1 MLFNTYEFLFAFLPV
16 TCLVGWFL
24 LARNATRL
32 AVIWLFAA
40 SLVFYGSWSAEA
52 IPLLLAS
59 ALFNYGSGAV
69 IERADRHRK
78 ALLALAVC
86 CNLLLLG
93 YFKYS
98 NFLIDNLAPLLGLA
112 TGARLNIELP
122 PGISFFTF
130 TQIAYLVDTYQR
142 KTHERRPEAY
152 GLFVTFFPHLIAG
165 PILHHRAMMSQFTR
179 LGRHSINT
187 EVLAVALGFLLIGL
201 FKKVVL
207 ADGIAPYV
215 GPVFDAAREGK
226 PLTAAAAWLGSLAYT
241 FQLYFDFSGYS
252 DMAIGL
258 AYLFGVRFPIN
269 FNSPYRALNIIEFW
283 RRWHMTLSRFLRDYL
298 YIPLGGNRKGPWR
311 RSVNLMLTML
321 LGGLWHGAGWTF
333 IIWGGL
339 HGIYLLIN
347 HAWQRAGLRLPG
359 LLAWP
364 LTFLAVV
371 CAWVFFRADNLHA
384 ATHLLEAMFSFRS
397 KPADIAQA
405 APADLATRLAIL
417 AAIAFL
423 LPNTQQFFGR
433 FYTPVEA
440 KGTPPAA
447 AARWWTWG
455 PTAAYALGIAA
466 LGIAAVLLMGRVS
479 EFIYYQ
485 F

>member
-1 MLFNTYEFLFAFLPV
+1 MLFNTYEFLFAFLPI
-16 TCLVGWFL
+16 TCLVGWLL
-24 LARNATRL
+24 LACNATRL

-59 ALFNYGSGAV
+59 TLFNYGSGAV
-69 IERADRHRK
+69 IERAESHRK
-78 ALLALAVC
+78 ALLVIAVG

-98 NFLIDNLAPLLGLA
+98 NFLIENLAPVLGMSA
-112 TGARLNIELP
+112 AARLDIELP

-179 LGRHSINT
+179 LGRHSINA
-187 EVLAVALGFLLIGL
+187 EVVAVALGFLLIGL

-215 GPVFDAAREGK
+215 GPVFDAARDGR

-258 AYLFGVRFPIN
+258 AYLFGVRFPVN
-269 FNSPYRALNIIEFW
+269 FSSPYRALNIIEFW

-298 YIPLGGNRKGPWR
+298 YIPLGGNRKGSLR
-311 RSVNLMLTML
+311 RCMNLMLTML

-333 IIWGGL
+333 IVWGGL
-339 HGIYLLIN
+339 HGVYLLIN
-347 HAWQRAGLRLPG
+347 HSWQRAGLCLPAM
-359 LLAWP
+359 LAWP

-371 CAWVFFRADNLHA
+371 CAWVFFRADSLHA
-384 ATHLLEAMFSFRS
+384 AGGVLQAMFSFN
-397 KPADIAQA
+397 ATQA
-405 APADLATRLAIL
+405 NIEQAIPSEAAIRLTVL

-423 LPNTQQFFGR
+423 LPNTQQFFAG
-433 FYTPVEA
+433 FYIPVETERA
-440 KGTPPAA
+440 APATG
-447 AARWWTWG
+447 ARRWTWK
-455 PTAAYALGIAA
+455 PTASYAIVIAA
-466 LGIAAVLLMGRVS
+466 LGAAALLLMGRVS

>member
-69 IERADRHRK
+69 IERADQHRK

-98 NFLIDNLAPLLGLA
+98 NFLIENLAPLLGVE

-179 LGRHSINT
+179 LGRHSINA

-215 GPVFDAAREGK
+215 GPVFDAARDGK

-258 AYLFGVRFPIN
+258 AYLFGVRFPLN

-339 HGIYLLIN
+339 HGVYLLIN
-347 HAWQRAGLRLPG
+347 HAWQRAGLRLPRF
-359 LLAWP
+359 LAWP

-384 ATHLLEAMFSFRS
+384 ASTLLQSMFSFRATQ
-397 KPADIAQA
+397 ADIAQA
-405 APADLATRLAIL
+405 VPGDVAIRLAIL

-423 LPNTQQFFGR
+423 LPNTQQFFAR

-440 KGTPPAA
+440 EGPPPATVD
-447 AARWWTWG
+447 RRWTWK
-455 PTAAYALGIAA
+455 PTAPYAIGIAA
-466 LGIAAVLLMGRVS
+466 LGVAALLLMGRVS